1 MCETGDTKF
10 GSPGSLKE
18 ESAYAVLGVGC
29 MTDVTQA
36 LAFGDIMC
44 FLD

>member
-1 MCETGDTKF
+1 MYETGDTKF

-18 ESAYAVLGVGC
+18 SAYAVLGVGR